1 MLRAVA
7 LILLVAFCSGGV
19 GAEDIMVTCGSVVK
33 LKHVATGYDLHS
45 HEISYGS
52 GSGQQSV
59 TGFQDTSDA
68 NSLWVVTGAQEAEC
82 VQGTPIKSGTS
93 VRMQHVATRRWL
105 HSHHFPSPL
114 SQNLEVSAFGNDK
127 ESDHLDNWEVQFS
140 GSHWLQDQ
148 KVKLKH
154 GETGGFLS
162 CSADRR
168 FGRPIGGQLEI
179 CGKKK
184 AGRTEE
190 WTATEGIFFPE
201 RTDVA

>member
-1 MLRAVA
+1 MIRLVVLLA
-7 LILLVAFCSGGV
+7 LCAIATI
-19 GAEDIMVTCGSVVK
+19 AEDVPVTCGSVIK
-33 LKHVATGYDLHS
+33 LKHAATGFDLHS

-82 VQGTPIKSGTS
+82 VQGTPIKSGTA
-93 VRMQHVATRRWL
+93 VRLQHVATRRWL

-140 GSHWLQDQ
+140 GSQWLQDQ

-154 GETGGFLS
+154 KETGGFLS
-162 CSADRR
+162 SSADKRY
-168 FGRPIGGQLEI
+168 GRPIGGQLEI

-190 WTATEGIFFPE
+190 WMATEGIFFPE
-201 RTDVA
+201 RSDVE